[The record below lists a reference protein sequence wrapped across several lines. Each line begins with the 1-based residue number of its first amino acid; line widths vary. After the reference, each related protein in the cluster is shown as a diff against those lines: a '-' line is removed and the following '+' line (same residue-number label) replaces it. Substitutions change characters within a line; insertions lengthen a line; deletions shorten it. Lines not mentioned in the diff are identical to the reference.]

1 MRYHPCNVGASRIVI
16 FVIITVDLWLLLPS
30 LTIVQFADFLAIQLP
45 SQRFRHMSSKNIL
58 VTGATGQQGR
68 ALIAALCPKQDA
80 EAKFHVLALTRSST
94 GPIAKQLALEKH
106 VTIVEGDMMS
116 VESIRKVFE
125 DAKENGG
132 VWGVYCVVAF
142 PGLGAKADGEEQQG
156 KASRWVFQSMQLP
169 LTETF
174 RQ

>member
-1 MRYHPCNVGASRIVI
+1 
-16 FVIITVDLWLLLPS
+16 
-30 LTIVQFADFLAIQLP
+30 
-45 SQRFRHMSSKNIL
+45 MSSKNIL